1 MISWFYISWRMFFYS
16 SWRRLRRLELRKL
29 GIQKSSTIRV
39 GVNVQLEFQLTQ
51 HIRDESLIKSLIE
64 YLNCGNVHQS
74 KNVFRYRAS
83 KFSDLSENIIP
94 FFKKYPIIG
103 IKSKDFSDFCGASSF
118 LNWWKIRNI

>member
-1 MISWFYISWRMFFYS
+1 MSLKASMNLGLSEQLKTAFPNVTPEVRPLVVNKTITDPQWLAGFTSAEGCFFI
-16 SWRRLRRLELRKL
+16 

-51 HIRDESLIKSLIE
+51 HIRDEYLIKSLIE

-83 KFSDLSENIIP
+83 KFSDLS
-94 FFKKYPIIG
+94 
-103 IKSKDFSDFCGASSF
+103 
-118 LNWWKIRNI
+118 